1 MNLKSRFL
9 LQSLLKSKDDVSP
22 KKTKSKFSLRIIN
35 TLTTHISDEKISDIF
50 LEQTPRRPDA
60 QTPNEFSYTLEKV
73 GLFSNNKLYL
83 MHKLQ
88 QIIYRFIKRVHK
100 VFI

>member
-60 QTPNEFSYTLEKV
+60 QTPRRQMSSHTLWKKSD
-73 GLFSNNKLYL
+73 FF
-83 MHKLQ
+83 
-88 QIIYRFIKRVHK
+88 QIINCI
-100 VFI
+100 